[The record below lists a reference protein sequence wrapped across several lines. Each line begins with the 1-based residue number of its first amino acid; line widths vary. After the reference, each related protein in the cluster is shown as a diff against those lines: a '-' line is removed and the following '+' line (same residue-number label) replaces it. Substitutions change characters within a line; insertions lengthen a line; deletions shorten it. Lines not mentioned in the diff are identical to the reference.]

1 MKIILASQSPRRKT
15 LLAEAGFSFNVYSPD
30 VEEIDS
36 GAYSRHI
43 PLINAIRKASAAAR
57 LFPGDLVIGA
67 DTAIEFNG
75 TIIGK
80 PENMEEARRI
90 LKTLSGQCHR
100 VITGVA
106 LFGRTRCLETTFSEE
121 STVCFKPLTE
131 AAIETYLSRVHVLD
145 KAGAYNIAEHGELLI
160 DRVEGPRDNI
170 IGLPCEKLSQALRT
184 AMMLQA

>member
-15 LLAEAGFSFNVYSPD
+15 LLTEAGFSFDVCSTD
-30 VEEIDS
+30 VEEIEC

-57 LFPGDLVIGA
+57 LFPDALVIGA
-67 DTAIEFNG
+67 DTAIEFDG

-80 PENMEEARRI
+80 PRDLEDARRI

-106 LFGRTRCLETTFSEE
+106 LFCRARCLETTFSEE

-131 AAIETYLSRVHVLD
+131 AVINTYLSRVHVLD

-170 IGLPCEKLSQALRT
+170 IGLPCEKLALALRT
-184 AMMLQA
+184 AMLLDA